1 MANKKSLNPIT
12 NFKQEMY
19 NEAGNYQ
26 KIYGY
31 ETNPDPNHASWNNE
45 ADAFKHAFMQAI
57 GVQRYNVPI
66 AAIFA
71 KGHELKGKF
80 AQGQPKAEENMDN
93 WNNRVGRTIGLEL
106 REMLRNDPG
115 AKNDRY
121 IKNLA
126 AELVMQKMRE
136 GKLITSPDDPR
147 KFVENKL
154 FTKIDPLVII
164 ALKGIKYFKE
174 KVIAPLNDGKTFFTA
189 KAIDNMTNKE
199 FLNVQDII
207 DTQIKN
213 KFAPS
218 EYEAKQGVASG
229 AYIYVDE
236 YTRDDG
242 TKVKGYYRKR

>member
-1 MANKKSLNPIT
+1 MTRKKSFDLT
-12 NFKQEMY
+12 AKFKQEMF

-57 GVQRYNVPI
+57 GVQRYNVPT

-71 KGHELKGKF
+71 KGHELNGKVNK
-80 AQGQPKAEENMDN
+80 GQPEAEENMDN
-93 WNNRVGRTIGLEL
+93 WNNRVGREIGLEL

-174 KVIAPLNDGKTFFTA
+174 KVIAPLNDGKTFFTS

>member
-57 GVQRYNVPI
+57 GVQRYYVPT

-71 KGHELKGKF
+71 KGHELNGKVNK
-80 AQGQPKAEENMDN
+80 GQPEAEENMDN
-93 WNNRVGRTIGLEL
+93 WNNRVGREIGLEL

-218 EYEAKQGVASG
+218 EYEVKQGVASG

-236 YTRDDG
+236 YTIDDG

>member
-1 MANKKSLNPIT
+1 MTNKKSLNPIT

-57 GVQRYNVPI
+57 GVQRYYVPA

-71 KGHELKGKF
+71 KGHELNGKVNK
-80 AQGQPKAEENMDN
+80 GQPEAEENMDN
-93 WNNRVGRTIGLEL
+93 WNNRVGREIGLEL

-154 FTKIDPLVII
+154 FTKIDPFAIN
-164 ALKGIKYFKE
+164 ALEGFNHFKE
-174 KVIAPLNDGKTFFTA
+174 KVIAPLNDSKTFFTA

>member
-1 MANKKSLNPIT
+1 MSNKKSLNPIT

-31 ETNPDPNHASWNNE
+31 ETNPDPDHASWNNE

-66 AAIFA
+66 AAGLA
-71 KGHELKGKF
+71 KLHELYGRVNK
-80 AQGQPKAEENMDN
+80 GQPKAEENMDN
-93 WNNRVGRTIGLEL
+93 WNNRVGRAIGLEL
-106 REMLRNDPG
+106 REMLKNDPG
-115 AKNDRY
+115 VKKDRY

-147 KFVENKL
+147 KFIAHPLINNITNKL
-154 FTKIDPLVII
+154 TNTLQN
-164 ALKGIKYFKE
+164 A
-174 KVIAPLNDGKTFFTA
+174 IAPLNDGKTFFTT
-189 KAIDNMTNKE
+189 KVIDNMTNEE
-199 FLNVQDII
+199 FLNVQDVI

-218 EYEAKQGVASG
+218 EYEAKEGVASG
-229 AYIYVDE
+229 AYIYVNE

-242 TKVKGYYRKR
+242 TKVKSYYRKR

>member
-19 NEAGNYQ
+19 NETGNYQ

-93 WNNRVGRTIGLEL
+93 WNNRVGRAIGLEL
-106 REMLRNDPG
+106 REMLKNDPG
-115 AKNDRY
+115 VKNDRY
-121 IKNLA
+121 VKNLA

-136 GKLITSPDDPR
+136 GKLITTPNDPR
-147 KFVENKL
+147 KFVAH
-154 FTKIDPLVII
+154 PLINDTLNRLKDFSDTII
-164 ALKGIKYFKE
+164 PNNT
-174 KVIAPLNDGKTFFTA
+174 IAPLNDGKTFFTA

>member
-1 MANKKSLNPIT
+1 MLCRK
-12 NFKQEMY
+12 Y
-19 NEAGNYQ
+19 
-26 KIYGY
+26 
-31 ETNPDPNHASWNNE
+31 
-45 ADAFKHAFMQAI
+45 
-57 GVQRYNVPI
+57 
-66 AAIFA
+66 A
-71 KGHELKGKF
+71 K
-80 AQGQPKAEENMDN
+80 
-93 WNNRVGRTIGLEL
+93 
-106 REMLRNDPG
+106 
-115 AKNDRY
+115 
-121 IKNLA
+121 
-126 AELVMQKMRE
+126 

-154 FTKIDPLVII
+154 FTKTDPLVII

-174 KVIAPLNDGKTFFTA
+174 KVIAPLNDGKTFFA
-189 KAIDNMTNKE
+189 SKAIDNMTNEE

>member
-19 NEAGNYQ
+19 DETGNYQ

-71 KGHELKGKF
+71 KGHELKGRF
-80 AQGQPKAEENMDN
+80 DSGQPEAEENMDN
-93 WNNRVGRTIGLEL
+93 WNNRVGREIGLEL
-106 REMLRNDPG
+106 REMLKNDPG
-115 AKNDRY
+115 VKNDRY
-121 IKNLA
+121 VKNLA
-126 AELVMQKMRE
+126 AELVMQKIRE

-154 FTKIDPLVII
+154 FTKTDSLII
-164 ALKGIKYFKE
+164 NTLEGFKHFNE
-174 KVIAPLNDGKTFFTA
+174 KVIAPLNDGKTFFTS

>member
-1 MANKKSLNPIT
+1 MTRKKSFDLT
-12 NFKQEMY
+12 AKFKQEMF

-57 GVQRYNVPI
+57 GVQRYYVPT

-71 KGHELKGKF
+71 KGHELNGKVNK
-80 AQGQPKAEENMDN
+80 GQPEAEENMDN
-93 WNNRVGRTIGLEL
+93 WNNRVGREIGLEL

-115 AKNDRY
+115 VKNDRY
-121 IKNLA
+121 VKNLA

-154 FTKIDPLVII
+154 L
-164 ALKGIKYFKE
+164 LK
-174 KVIAPLNDGKTFFTA
+174 
-189 KAIDNMTNKE
+189 
-199 FLNVQDII
+199 
-207 DTQIKN
+207 QI
-213 KFAPS
+213 
-218 EYEAKQGVASG
+218 
-229 AYIYVDE
+229 
-236 YTRDDG
+236 RLLLML
-242 TKVKGYYRKR
+242 

>member
-1 MANKKSLNPIT
+1 MTRKKSFDLT
-12 NFKQEMY
+12 AKFKQEMF

-57 GVQRYNVPI
+57 GVQRYYVPT

-71 KGHELKGKF
+71 KGHELNGKVNK
-80 AQGQPKAEENMDN
+80 GQPEAEENMDN
-93 WNNRVGRTIGLEL
+93 WNNRVGREIGLEL

-154 FTKIDPLVII
+154 FTKTDPLVII

-218 EYEAKQGVASG
+218 EYEIKQGVASG

-242 TKVKGYYRKR
+242 TKVRGYYRKR

>member
-1 MANKKSLNPIT
+1 MTRKKSFDLT
-12 NFKQEMY
+12 AKFKQEMF

-57 GVQRYNVPI
+57 GVQRYYVPT

-71 KGHELKGKF
+71 KWHEIDGKVNK
-80 AQGQPKAEENMDN
+80 GQPEAEENMDN
-93 WNNRVGRTIGLEL
+93 WNNRVGREIGLEL

-154 FTKIDPLVII
+154 FTKTDSLII
-164 ALKGIKYFKE
+164 NALEGFKHFNE
-174 KVIAPLNDGKTFFTA
+174 KVIAPLNDGKTFFYS
-189 KAIDNMTNKE
+189 KSN
-199 FLNVQDII
+199 
-207 DTQIKN
+207 
-213 KFAPS
+213 
-218 EYEAKQGVASG
+218 
-229 AYIYVDE
+229 
-236 YTRDDG
+236 
-242 TKVKGYYRKR
+242 